1 MSLISNPDV
10 FVVVNII
17 LNKIMF
23 ENKIVI
29 ITGGSRGIGK
39 AIAKNFADAKAKV
52 IVTYKNSIESAE
64 FDSAGIQYAQCDA
77 ADTNAVQTFVDGVIK
92 EHSRV
97 DVLVNNAGMTKDGL
111 LMRMS
116 EADWDAVIN
125 TNAKGVFNFTK
136 AVTRQMISQKQGK
149 IVNISS
155 VVGITGNAGQSNYA
169 ASKAA
174 VIGFTKSI
182 AKELASRNINVNC
195 IAPGYIDTDMTSKL
209 NDTVKQ
215 GILQAIPLKRIG
227 DGSDIAN
234 AVMFLA
240 SDKATYITGQTLCVD
255 GGMVM

>member
-1 MSLISNPDV
+1 
-10 FVVVNII
+10 
-17 LNKIMF
+17 MF

-39 AIAKNFADAKAKV
+39 AIAMDFAGAGAKV
-52 IVTYKNSIESAE
+52 YITYKNSVETGV
-64 FDSAGIQYAQCDA
+64 FDAAGIKYAQCDA
-77 ADTNAVQTFVDGVIK
+77 ASTKEVQDFVDGVIK
-92 EHSRV
+92 DNGRV
-97 DVLVNNAGMTKDGL
+97 DILVNNAGLTKDGL

-116 EADWDAVIN
+116 EADWDIVLD

-155 VVGITGNAGQSNYA
+155 VVGLTGNAGQANYA

-195 IAPGYIDTDMTSKL
+195 IAPGYIDTDMTNKL

-215 GILQAIPLKRIG
+215 GILEAVPLKRIG

-234 AVMFLA
+234 AVMFLS
-240 SDKATYITGQTLCVD
+240 SDKASYITGQTICVD

>member
-1 MSLISNPDV
+1 
-10 FVVVNII
+10 
-17 LNKIMF
+17 MF
-23 ENKIVI
+23 EDKVVI

-39 AIAKNFADAKAKV
+39 AIAERFAEKKAKV
-52 IVTYKNSIESAE
+52 VVTYKNSIDAAH
-64 FDSAGIQYAQCDA
+64 FDSLGIKHAMCDA
-77 ADTNAVQTFVDGVIK
+77 GNTKEVQDFVDSVIK
-92 EHSRV
+92 EQGRV
-97 DVLVNNAGMTKDGL
+97 DVLVNNAGLTKDGL

-116 EADWDAVIN
+116 ETDWDMVMN

-136 AVTRQMISQKQGK
+136 AVCRQMISQKQGK

-155 VVGITGNAGQSNYA
+155 VVGITGNAGQANYA
-169 ASKAA
+169 SSKAA

-215 GILQAIPLKRIG
+215 GILESVPLKRIG
-227 DGSDIAN
+227 DGNDIAE
-234 AVMFLA
+234 AVMFLSSPA
-240 SDKATYITGQTLCVD
+240 SGYITGQVLCVD

>member
-1 MSLISNPDV
+1 
-10 FVVVNII
+10 
-17 LNKIMF
+17 MF
-23 ENKIVI
+23 ENKVVI

-39 AIAKNFADAKAKV
+39 SIAEKFAEDKAKV
-52 IVTYKNSIESAE
+52 IVTYKNSIDAAY
-64 FDSAGIQYAQCDA
+64 FDSKGIKYAQCDA
-77 ADTNAVQTFVDGVIK
+77 ANIKEVQAFVDSVIK
-92 EHSRV
+92 EHGRV
-97 DVLVNNAGMTKDGL
+97 DVLVNNAGLTKDGL

-116 EADWDAVIN
+116 EDDWDIVMN

-155 VVGITGNAGQSNYA
+155 VVGITGNAGQANYA
-169 ASKAA
+169 SSKAA

-209 NDTVKQ
+209 SDTVKQ
-215 GILQAIPLKRIG
+215 GILESVPLKRIG
-227 DGSDIAN
+227 SGDDIAN
-234 AVMFLA
+234 AVMFLSSSQA
-240 SDKATYITGQTLCVD
+240 EYITGQVICVD

>member
-1 MSLISNPDV
+1 
-10 FVVVNII
+10 
-17 LNKIMF
+17 MF
-23 ENKIVI
+23 EKKIVI
-29 ITGGSRGIGK
+29 VTGGSRGIGK
-39 AIAKNFADAKAKV
+39 AIAMKFAAKGAIV
-52 IVTYKNSIESAE
+52 TVTYKNSIDNAE
-64 FDSAGIQYAQCDA
+64 FDSLGIKYFQCDA
-77 ADTNAVQTFVDGVIK
+77 ADTAEVQTFVDTVVK
-92 EHSRV
+92 EHGKV
-97 DVLVNNAGMTKDGL
+97 DILVNNAGMTKDGL

-116 EADWDAVIN
+116 EADWDAVLD

-136 AVTRQMISQKQGK
+136 AVSRQMISQKQGK

-155 VVGITGNAGQSNYA
+155 VVGLTGNAGQSNYA

-215 GILQAIPLKRIG
+215 GILQSIPMKRIG
-227 DGSDIAN
+227 DGNDIAN
-234 AVMFLA
+234 AVIFLC
-240 SDKATYITGQTLCVD
+240 SDESSYITGQTICVD

>member
-1 MSLISNPDV
+1 ME
-10 FVVVNII
+10 
-17 LNKIMF
+17 F
-23 ENKIVI
+23 ENKAVIV
-29 ITGGSRGIGK
+29 TGGSRGIGRS
-39 AIAKNFADAKAKV
+39 IAERFAKEGAKV
-52 IVTYKNSIESAE
+52 VVTYKNSIDTAS
-64 FDSAGIQYAQCDA
+64 FDNAGIKYFQCDA
-77 ADTNAVQTFVDGVIK
+77 ADTAAVQSFTEGVIK
-92 EHSRV
+92 EFGRV
-97 DVLVNNAGMTKDGL
+97 DILVNNAGMTKDGL

-116 EADWDAVIN
+116 EADWDAVLN

-136 AVTRQMISQKQGK
+136 AVSRQMISQKQGK

-155 VVGITGNAGQSNYA
+155 VVGLTGNAGQANYA

-215 GILQAIPLKRIG
+215 GILNSIPMKRIG
-227 DGSDIAN
+227 DGNDIAN
-234 AVMFLA
+234 TVLFLC
-240 SDKATYITGQTLCVD
+240 SDKAGYITGQTICVD

>member
-1 MSLISNPDV
+1 
-10 FVVVNII
+10 
-17 LNKIMF
+17 MF

-29 ITGGSRGIGK
+29 VTGGSRGIGK
-39 AIAKNFADAKAKV
+39 SIAKKFASYGAKV
-52 IVTYKNSIESAE
+52 TVTYKNSVDTAE
-64 FDSAGIQYAQCDA
+64 FDLLGIKYHQCDA
-77 ADTNAVQTFVDGVIK
+77 ADTAAVQAFSDSIIK
-92 EHSRV
+92 EHGKI
-97 DVLVNNAGMTKDGL
+97 DILINNAGMTKDGL

-116 EADWDAVIN
+116 EADWDNVLD

-155 VVGITGNAGQSNYA
+155 VVGLTGNAGQSNYA

-215 GILQAIPLKRIG
+215 GILQSIPMKRIG
-227 DGSDIAN
+227 DGNDIAN
-234 AVMFLA
+234 AVIFLC
-240 SDKATYITGQTLCVD
+240 SDESSYITGQTICVD

>member
-1 MSLISNPDV
+1 
-10 FVVVNII
+10 
-17 LNKIMF
+17 MF

-39 AIAKNFADAKAKV
+39 SIAERFAEDKAKV
-52 IVTYKNSIESAE
+52 IVTYKNSIDAAY
-64 FDSAGIQYAQCDA
+64 FDSKGIKYVQCDA
-77 ADTNAVQTFVDGVIK
+77 ANTKDVQAFVDSVIK
-92 EHSRV
+92 EHGRV
-97 DVLVNNAGMTKDGL
+97 DVLVNNAGLTKDGL

-116 EADWDAVIN
+116 EDDWDIVMN

-155 VVGITGNAGQSNYA
+155 VVGITGNAGQANYA
-169 ASKAA
+169 SSKAA

-209 NDTVKQ
+209 SDTVKQ
-215 GILQAIPLKRIG
+215 GILESVPLKRIG
-227 DGSDIAN
+227 NGDDIAN
-234 AVMFLA
+234 VVMFLSSSQ
-240 SDKATYITGQTLCVD
+240 SDYITGQVICVD

>member
-1 MSLISNPDV
+1 
-10 FVVVNII
+10 
-17 LNKIMF
+17 MF

-39 AIAKNFADAKAKV
+39 AIAEAFAEKKAKV
-52 IVTYKNSIESAE
+52 TVTYKNSVDAAH
-64 FDSAGIQYAQCDA
+64 FDSLGIKHAQCDA
-77 ADTNAVQTFVDGVIK
+77 ANLKEVQAFVDSVIK
-92 EHSRV
+92 EHGRV
-97 DVLVNNAGMTKDGL
+97 DVLVNNAGLTKDGL

-116 EADWDAVIN
+116 EEDWDIVMD

-136 AVTRQMISQKQGK
+136 AVCRQMISQKQGK

-155 VVGITGNAGQSNYA
+155 VVGITGNAGQSNYSS
-169 ASKAA
+169 SKAA

-215 GILQAIPLKRIG
+215 GILEAVPLKRIG
-227 DGSDIAN
+227 SGSDIAN
-234 AVMFLA
+234 AVMFLSSGNA
-240 SDKATYITGQTLCVD
+240 DYITGQVLCVD

>member
-1 MSLISNPDV
+1 
-10 FVVVNII
+10 
-17 LNKIMF
+17 MF
-23 ENKIVI
+23 ENQVVI

-39 AIAKNFADAKAKV
+39 SIAEKFAVTGAKV
-52 IVTYKNSIESAE
+52 TVTFKNSIDADF
-64 FDSAGIQYAQCDA
+64 FDRKGIRHEKCDA
-77 ADTNAVQTFVDGVIK
+77 ADTTEVQSFIDSVIK

-97 DVLVNNAGMTKDGL
+97 DILINNAGVTKDGL

-116 EADWDAVIN
+116 ESDWDMVMD

-136 AVTRQMISQKQGK
+136 AVCRQMISQKRGK
-149 IVNISS
+149 IVNIGSI
-155 VVGITGNAGQSNYA
+155 VGITGNAGQANYS

-209 NDTVKQ
+209 NDTVKK
-215 GILQAIPLKRIG
+215 GILDAIPLKRIG
-227 DGSDIAN
+227 SGDDIAS
-234 AVMFLA
+234 AVMFLCSPAA
-240 SDKATYITGQTLCVD
+240 SYITGQVICVD